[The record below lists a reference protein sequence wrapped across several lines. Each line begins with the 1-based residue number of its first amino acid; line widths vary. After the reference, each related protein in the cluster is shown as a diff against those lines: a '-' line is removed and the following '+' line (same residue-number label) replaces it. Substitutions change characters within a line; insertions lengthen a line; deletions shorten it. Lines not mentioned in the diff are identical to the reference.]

1 MNRKLINIL
10 GLLVVLVVNYLANA
24 LPLNGKNTGE
34 LSDQYVNLFV
44 PIGLT
49 FAIWGVI
56 YLLLLV
62 VVGAGAIRKENAL
75 RDADWWFAWSCLL
88 NAGWIFAWHYEW
100 LMVSV
105 VIMLLLLHSLV
116 TINQR
121 LMGSGDSLTR
131 LTFGIYLGWICV
143 ATVANVTALLVANRW
158 SGFGLS
164 DSFWTVS
171 MIGVATVVVSVTIW
185 VLKNP
190 FLGLSTGWAFL
201 GIALKRH
208 LDYPV
213 IAWVAALC
221 LAFVLAFAA
230 LSRLKWRKPIKGALG
245 NSNQ

>member
-10 GLLVVLVVNYLANA
+10 GLLVVLIVNYLANA

-56 YLLLLV
+56 YLLLLAV
-62 VVGAGAIRKENAL
+62 VAAGAMRKENAL
-75 RDADWWFAWSCLL
+75 RDAAGWWFAWSCLL

-100 LMVSV
+100 LVASI
-105 VIMLLLLHSLV
+105 VIMVLLLHSLV
-116 TINQR
+116 AINQR
-121 LMGSGDSLTR
+121 IMGSGDFLTR

-143 ATVANVTALLVANRW
+143 ATVANVTALLVAIRW

-171 MIGVATVVVSVTIW
+171 MIGVATAVVAGAMYS
-185 VLKNP
+185 LKNP
-190 FLGLSTGWAFL
+190 YLGLSAGWAFL
-201 GIALKRH
+201 GILLKRQV
-208 LDYPV
+208 DYPL
-213 IAWVAALC
+213 IAWVAAGFMLVVLTSSF
-221 LAFVLAFAA
+221 LA
-230 LSRLKWRKPIKGALG
+230 WRRH
-245 NSNQ
+245 S